1 MAKTA
6 QDEQMARHISTREL
20 TDVHIPVY
28 SDQCWSLQYQP
39 AVRCANINSAH
50 EPCYWRLRYRDVR
63 RYLPALY
70 VYQLGYVDDI
80 IISLGAMVV

>member
-1 MAKTA
+1 MQVRDFVFLGLHQGITPRPDCSRMAKTA

-50 EPCYWRLRYRDVR
+50 EPCY
-63 RYLPALY
+63 
-70 VYQLGYVDDI
+70 
-80 IISLGAMVV
+80 